1 MFYKI
6 YGKKKKTPVPESLLN
21 KVTLSL
27 IIRQLCWK
35 KRLRYRCC
43 LVILYF
49 FTVHEQATTSVL
61 QKNILPIKQE
71 WALWKKK
78 KKTAS
83 KNNNTGRK
91 KLNHYLHQFFISF
104 YYSKISFFL
113 LSLLPMTHWKR
124 KFLETMQ
131 SHQEFVSYKNL
142 FLIFSNLEDLC

>member
-71 WALWKKK
+71 RALWKKK
-78 KKTAS
+78 KQPVRTI
-83 KNNNTGRK
+83 T
-91 KLNHYLHQFFISF
+91 QV
-104 YYSKISFFL
+104 
-113 LSLLPMTHWKR
+113 
-124 KFLETMQ
+124 E
-131 SHQEFVSYKNL
+131 KNL
-142 FLIFSNLEDLC
+142 TIIYINSHILLLFKNFFFPPFSASHDTLKTQVFRNNAIPSRICLL

>member
-35 KRLRYRCC
+35 KRLRYRYC

-61 QKNILPIKQE
+61 QKNILPKKQE
-71 WALWKKK
+71 RALWKKK
-78 KKTAS
+78 KKQPVRTITQVE
-83 KNNNTGRK
+83 KNLTIIYINSSYPFTI
-91 KLNHYLHQFFISF
+91 Q
-104 YYSKISFFL
+104 
-113 LSLLPMTHWKR
+113 
-124 KFLETMQ
+124 KFLF
-131 SHQEFVSYKNL
+131 SS
-142 FLIFSNLEDLC
+142 FLCFPWHIENASF